1 MMAISRTHIAAP
13 LLALSVLFMG
23 GCAAII
29 PTILSTAG
37 SFVVPKSVSLAFTG
51 LRTLHKVA
59 LMAADERSVKDMAGD
74 KVLSIKAS
82 ANLLATSGTDVEAYA
97 YNGDIYVVGEV
108 DDMETRDQVIGDLR
122 SIKGVSDVKGVLKIK
137 PQDDYLPNVSD
148 SYLSNMVQLA
158 LTRKLHIRSANVEA
172 EACQGE
178 IYIMGVVADKQEEL
192 EIMEYVRG
200 LTERRVHSLMALQ
213 NEYENGMLAS
223 NHQFILYESGQ
234 GQPGSD
240 PAAPDRSMLA
250 GNEVG
255 PSSGLMA
262 ENELERLNGGPDQ
275 DDEFIGLNPPFRDL
289 RLVSDELL
297 LRNTAPGIVALKED
311 S

>member
-1 MMAISRTHIAAP
+1 MAITRTHIAAP

-29 PTILSTAG
+29 PTILSAAG

-59 LMAADERSVKDMAGD
+59 LMAADERDVSDMAGD

-82 ANLLATSGTDVEAYA
+82 ANLLATAGTDIEAYA
-97 YNGDIYVVGEV
+97 YNGDIYVVGEA
-108 DDMETRDQVIGDLR
+108 DDMETRDQIIRDLR
-122 SIKGVSDVKGVLKIK
+122 DIKGVSEVKGVIKIK
-137 PQDDYLPNVSD
+137 QEEDFLPNVSD
-148 SYLSNMVQLA
+148 SYLSNMVQLS

-200 LTERRVHSLMALQ
+200 LTERPVHSVMALQ

-223 NHQFILYESGQ
+223 NYQYVLYESGQ
-234 GQPGSD
+234 ATPGTD
-240 PAAPDRSMLA
+240 PAAPAPVVLA
-250 GNEVG
+250 EAEDSPAPGLVPEKEV
-255 PSSGLMA
+255 
-262 ENELERLNGGPDQ
+262 ERLTAELDPETEYRD
-275 DDEFIGLNPPFRDL
+275 LNPPFREL
-289 RLVSDELL
+289 RLLPEEVLF
-297 LRNTAPGIVALKED
+297 KD
-311 S
+311 SVVVPDMVYEES